1 MTHLTINKK
10 AIKATLL
17 IMFVFSGCVPVPTVE
32 HQEQKITS
40 LHTSEYSNIVQT
52 RNRLNK
58 RDMHPIYIYLDK
70 DGSVNDS
77 GTGAGELPQR
87 MRRELIS
94 ILSNFG
100 KNIKVITS
108 SSTYINLIKDE
119 KNAPYMYVLDG
130 AITLYDK
137 DIMSQSSGINFGFDF
152 GKGEGSGN
160 SNDSFK
166 DKDKRSVLGVEFYL
180 RQNEIVTNSVQSKID
195 IRTTSRGYN
204 FGISIN
210 KGGFGFSG
218 YKTIQDGVGLSV
230 RKLLEQSMN
239 NLINQITE

>member
-1 MTHLTINKK
+1 MTHLTIKK
-10 AIKATLL
+10 EAIVAFIIL
-17 IMFVFSGCVPVPTVE
+17 VFSGCVPVPTVE
-32 HQEQKITS
+32 HEEQKITS
-40 LHTSEYSNIVQT
+40 LHTSEYKNIVQT
-52 RNRLNK
+52 RNRLNQQNI
-58 RDMHPIYIYLDK
+58 HPIYIYLDK

-87 MRRELIS
+87 MRRQLIS
-94 ILSNFG
+94 ILSGFG
-100 KNIKVITS
+100 ENVKVITS
-108 SSTYINLIKDE
+108 SSTYMALL
-119 KNAPYMYVLDG
+119 KNPDNIPFMYVLDG
-130 AITLYDK
+130 AITIYDK

-152 GKGEGSGN
+152 GKGEGAGN
-160 SNDSFK
+160 SNSDFK
-166 DKDKRSVLGVEFYL
+166 DKDKRSILGVEFYL

-195 IRTTSRGYN
+195 IKTTSRGYN

-239 NLINQITE
+239 NLINQISK

>member
-1 MTHLTINKK
+1 MTHLIIRKK
-10 AIKATLL
+10 VTVAL
-17 IMFVFSGCVPVPTVE
+17 ISLVFLGCVPVPTVE
-32 HQEQKITS
+32 HEKQKITS
-40 LHTSEYSNIVQT
+40 LHTSEYTDIERT
-52 RNRLNK
+52 RNRLNHRK
-58 RDMHPIYIYLDK
+58 MHPIYIYLDS

-87 MRRELIS
+87 MRRQLIS

-108 SSTYINLIKDE
+108 PSTYRKLM
-119 KNAPYMYVLDG
+119 KNPKNIPFMYVLDG

-137 DIMSQSSGINFGFDF
+137 DIMSQSSGINFSFDF
-152 GKGEGSGN
+152 GKGEGAGSSN
-160 SNDSFK
+160 SDFK
-166 DKDKRSVLGVEFYL
+166 DKDKKSILGVEFYL

-195 IRTTSRGYN
+195 IKTTTRGYN

-210 KGGFGFSG
+210 RGGFGFSG

-239 NLINQITE
+239 TLINQITE